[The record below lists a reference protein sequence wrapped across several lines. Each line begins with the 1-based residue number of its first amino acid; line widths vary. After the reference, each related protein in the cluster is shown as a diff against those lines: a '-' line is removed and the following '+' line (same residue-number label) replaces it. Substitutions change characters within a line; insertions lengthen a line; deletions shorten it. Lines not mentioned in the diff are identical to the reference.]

1 MKSEIVKLILNK
13 SSLTSWYFMLH
24 YRLHTVIGAGL
35 LAYFA
40 YFYTFNVDF
49 VCHCE
54 PDMKIVFETH
64 CWNQMDEV
72 QWQKLIPFVG
82 GQLMVLLVPFL
93 IWKIKDGNRL
103 SVVASSDSMDEIVDF
118 FVSTRRKNKMYVLSY
133 TFFELFNMLLVAL
146 LCWLIYWIFGVT
158 FLDAYNYLYYNMVEE
173 NGTVWHQVFP
183 LHAKCKWSHH
193 SMIPGK
199 TDVYSSGCDIK
210 LNGVRRNII
219 LFDLWFLTILGGCGV
234 LNCFLKLLLVI
245 VKPLRQWRLWSISG
259 CLSPVMAQNALARN
273 LDYCDFVVLVGI
285 GDQVTA
291 QLFDNLCMELHSQL
305 YQIFDDDESTENMEM
320 VSINSQA
327 IEPTDDN

>member
-49 VCHCE
+49 VCYCE

-93 IWKIKDGNRL
+93 IWKMKDGNRL

-118 FVSTRRKNKMYVLSY
+118 FVSTRRKNKMYVL
-133 TFFELFNMLLVAL
+133 TIQKNFCFIKHMLKMSG
-146 LCWLIYWIFGVT
+146 FP
-158 FLDAYNYLYYNMVEE
+158 NKS
-173 NGTVWHQVFP
+173 VF
-183 LHAKCKWSHH
+183 
-193 SMIPGK
+193 MFR
-199 TDVYSSGCDIK
+199 IK
-210 LNGVRRNII
+210 
-219 LFDLWFLTILGGCGV
+219 GGMKKGEG
-234 LNCFLKLLLVI
+234 LQSQNCFE
-245 VKPLRQWRLWSISG
+245 SG
-259 CLSPVMAQNALARN
+259 
-273 LDYCDFVVLVGI
+273 
-285 GDQVTA
+285 
-291 QLFDNLCMELHSQL
+291 
-305 YQIFDDDESTENMEM
+305 
-320 VSINSQA
+320 
-327 IEPTDDN
+327 